1 MTRSSK
7 EGLLSRWS
15 RLKRSSTE
23 SAADDEQAGIR
34 NTTTTVATPAVDGDE
49 GPANDASE
57 TQPLPELPPIDEL
70 TPDSDFQPFM
80 DPRVEDGVR
89 RAALKT
95 LFRSADFNITDG
107 LDVYAE
113 DYSKLEKLTPAMVA
127 TLKYAQRTLLGQDDG
142 KQMTA
147 RAAASDGL
155 QGEAGDV
162 GGPVEISDPGETGD
176 PIETGETVRTG
187 DAIETV
193 EEGERDALAQATAK
207 GADRT
212 VVAGEGTCAG
222 ETASA
227 VHASERDTGAAHESE
242 HPEPGRVL
250 PVRDTD

>member
-34 NTTTTVATPAVDGDE
+34 NTTTTAAKPAVDEDD
-49 GPANDASE
+49 GPASDAAE
-57 TQPLPELPPIDEL
+57 TQPLPELPLIDEL

-127 TLKYAQRTLLGQDDG
+127 TLKYAQRTLLGQDED

-147 RAAASDGL
+147 RAATSDSL

-162 GGPVEISDPGETGD
+162 DGPGEISGPGETGETNEAGET
-176 PIETGETVRTG
+176 IETGEGR
-187 DAIETV
+187 D
-193 EEGERDALAQATAK
+193 RDALAQATAK
-207 GADRT
+207 GTDRAA
-212 VVAGEGTCAG
+212 VAGEGTCAG
-222 ETASA
+222 ET
-227 VHASERDTGAAHESE
+227 EAAHESE
-242 HPEPGRVL
+242 HPEPGQVL

>member
-23 SAADDEQAGIR
+23 SAADDEQAGVLS
-34 NTTTTVATPAVDGDE
+34 TTTTAATPAVDDDE
-49 GPANDASE
+49 GPASDAAE
-57 TQPLPELPPIDEL
+57 MQPLPELPPIDEL

-142 KQMTA
+142 KRMTA

-155 QGEAGDV
+155 QDEAGGV
-162 GGPVEISDPGETGD
+162 GSPVETDD
-176 PIETGETVRTG
+176 PIETGE
-187 DAIETV
+187 AIEAG
-193 EEGERDALAQATAK
+193 EGRDRDALAQSTAK

-212 VVAGEGTCAG
+212 VVAGEGACAG

-227 VHASERDTGAAHESE
+227 VDASERETSAAHESE
-242 HPEPGRVL
+242 PPEPGRVL
-250 PVRDTD
+250 PLRDTD

>member
-7 EGLLSRWS
+7 ESLLSRWS
-15 RLKRSSTE
+15 RLKHGSTE

-34 NTTTTVATPAVDGDE
+34 STTTMAATPAVDDDE
-49 GPANDASE
+49 GPASDAAE

-107 LDVYAE
+107 LDVYTE

-155 QGEAGDV
+155 QDE
-162 GGPVEISDPGETGD
+162 
-176 PIETGETVRTG
+176 
-187 DAIETV
+187 AIEIG
-193 EEGERDALAQATAK
+193 EGRDPDALAQEPAE
-207 GADRT
+207 GADRM
-212 VVAGEGTCAG
+212 VVAGEGACAD
-222 ETASA
+222 EAAT
-227 VHASERDTGAAHESE
+227 AAHPPERETGTVQESE

>member
-23 SAADDEQAGIR
+23 SAADDDEQAGVR
-34 NTTTTVATPAVDGDE
+34 STTPTEGTRAVDDDE
-49 GPANDASE
+49 GLANDAAE
-57 TQPLPELPPIDEL
+57 KQPLPELPPVDEL

-142 KQMTA
+142 KNMPA

-155 QGEAGDV
+155 QDEAGGI
-162 GGPVEISDPGETGD
+162 GGPGETDD
-176 PIETGETVRTG
+176 PIETGEGRG
-187 DAIETV
+187 
-193 EEGERDALAQATAK
+193 RDALAQSTAK
-207 GADRT
+207 DADRT

-227 VHASERDTGAAHESE
+227 VDASERETSAVHESE
-242 HPEPGRVL
+242 PPEPGRVL
-250 PVRDTD
+250 PVRDAD